1 MVADRNSVG
10 LAALLATLVVTGCV
24 NQPLSSRTVVVE
36 ERLRDRDFGEPAH
49 EHQPMLAIGR
59 TAREVIVAPE
69 ILPITDL
76 QTALFEDGLIEA
88 DIDVAAVSEDSVIGL
103 EVIALGVPVLLGT
116 EAANAIAAGG
126 RFIRLD
132 RGWTIEPLGAGRLRL
147 QVDAEAVADAV
158 PDEQET
164 LQLLFKLVASDPV
177 PSRLRSRSF
186 VLPSAASLELP
197 WGLLASR
204 PGERAE
210 PIELRGIL
218 DCGGEADELLAETIT
233 AGVDAEGWR
242 VPQIDVSGKEG
253 LCQLELIQLGSNG
266 RASPLIVWGAP
277 QILISEDEESLRI
290 VLISLDT
297 LRADHMS
304 GYGYARSTTP
314 VMDRELLARGV
325 RFTDAMT
332 TIASTGTA
340 HLSLFT
346 GEFPRAQL
354 PNGRI
359 GRNTATPTLAELL
372 QKGSYA
378 TAAFTEDG
386 LISGP
391 FGFWYGFDLFREYH
405 VLSEG
410 RGAGVFADGID
421 YIRENRD
428 RRFFLFLHTYR
439 VHDPWDPTPASSGLF
454 RDSADWSQG
463 KLDSRI
469 PKRQRA
475 VVDDYD
481 RTIVDA
487 DQMVAGFLDELERLG
502 LSENTLVVLVSDHGE
517 AFGEHGILGHGL
529 AAHQEQ
535 LQIPLVFRGPGIA
548 EGVVRED
555 PVGITDVA
563 STILELAGLPF
574 EGVGSSRSLAG
585 LLRVE
590 TDKRESPPI
599 LPESPL
605 FFTRLLGESPKNSFD
620 GVRMGD
626 QKLMR
631 EGNRCSLFSM
641 SADPQEN
648 QPTTVA
654 CSESRLAA
662 EIDRY
667 RTRSQAE
674 RLDKQAAANEQPAI
688 SRDTAESLRV
698 LGYVE

>member
-1 MVADRNSVG
+1 VSKPPNEMWPVVF
-10 LAALLATLVVTGCV
+10 LATILVTGCV
-24 NQPLSSRTVVVE
+24 NQPPLPRTVVVE
-36 ERLRDRDFGEPAH
+36 ERLRDRDFGELGHA
-49 EHQPMLAIGR
+49 HQPMLAIGR
-59 TAREVIVAPE
+59 TAREVIAAPE
-69 ILPITDL
+69 MLPITDL
-76 QTALFEDGLIEA
+76 QQALFQDGLIEI
-88 DIDVAAVSEDSVIGL
+88 DLDVAAIGQESVIEL
-103 EVIALGVPVLLGT
+103 EVIALGVPTLLGA
-116 EAANAIAAGG
+116 EATRAIAAGG

-132 RGWTIEPLGAGRLRL
+132 RGWTIKSLGAGRVRLR
-147 QVDAEAVADAV
+147 VEAQSVADAV
-158 PDEQET
+158 TDEQET
-164 LQLLFKLVASDPV
+164 VQLLFKLVARAPV
-177 PSRLRSRSF
+177 PARLQSRSF

-197 WGLLASR
+197 WGLLASS
-204 PGERAE
+204 GDERVE
-210 PIELRGIL
+210 PIELRAIL
-218 DCGGEADELLAETIT
+218 DCGGAPDELLTETISP
-233 AGVDAEGWR
+233 GVDAVGWR
-242 VPQIDVSGKEG
+242 APQIDVSGKEG
-253 LCQLELIQLGSNG
+253 LCQLELTQLASDGT
-266 RASPLIVWGAP
+266 ASPLIVWGAP
-277 QILISEDEESLRI
+277 QILVAKKSESLRI

-332 TIASTGTA
+332 TIASTGVA

-354 PNGRI
+354 PNGRL
-359 GRNTATPTLAELL
+359 GRNTTTPTLAELL
-372 QKGSYA
+372 QEGSYA

-405 VLSEG
+405 VISEG

-421 YIRENRD
+421 YIRKNRD

-439 VHDPWDPTPASSGLF
+439 VHDPWDPTPASKDLF
-454 RDSADWSQG
+454 RDGTDWSEG
-463 KLDSRI
+463 RLDSRI

-487 DQMVAGFLDELERLG
+487 DQMVAGFLDEIERLG
-502 LSENTLVVLVSDHGE
+502 LSESTLVVLVSDHGE

-548 EGVVRED
+548 EGVVREE

-563 STILELAGLPF
+563 STILDLAGLPF

-585 LLRVE
+585 LLRADTE
-590 TDKRESPPI
+590 TGESMPV
-599 LPESPL
+599 LPERPL
-605 FFTRLLGESPKNSFD
+605 FFTRLLGESSRNSFD
-620 GVRMGD
+620 GVRIGD

-631 EGNRCSLFSM
+631 DGNRCSLFSM
-641 SADPQEN
+641 SADRQEN
-648 QPTTVA
+648 RPTTVA
-654 CSESRLAA
+654 CSESILAS

-667 RTRSQAE
+667 RRRSKTE
-674 RLDKQAAANEQPAI
+674 RSEKQAAAHERPAI